1 MEYDQNAYLSSY
13 KAPVILVRF

>member
-1 MEYDQNAYLSSY
+1 MSPY